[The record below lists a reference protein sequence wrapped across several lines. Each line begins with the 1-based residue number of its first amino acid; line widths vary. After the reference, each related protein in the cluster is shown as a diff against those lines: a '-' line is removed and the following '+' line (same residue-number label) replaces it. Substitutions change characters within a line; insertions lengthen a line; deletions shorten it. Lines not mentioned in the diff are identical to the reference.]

1 MAKKESKGK
10 SPERRA
16 EIVDA
21 LYRCIAQQG
30 YSGTSVRDIAAEANI
45 KAPAIYYY
53 FESKEHILYMLAD
66 HIFDSYRDQFRDFLQ
81 KGLNKPSGERLKLG
95 SRYLF
100 MKIAGD
106 RDLIVVFQDLFN
118 LSRYDK
124 RLRTSLRKLY
134 RRYRDE
140 VAEFVAQCIQQSDL
154 PEERAYDLAAF
165 LVSASEG
172 ASGLWGLDP
181 KGVSLS
187 RMADMADRLIDSALS
202 EWYSDISTSQPEEN

>member
-1 MAKKESKGK
+1 MAKKETKGK

-30 YSGTSVRDIAAEANI
+30 YAGTSVRDIAAEANI

-53 FESKEHILYMLAD
+53 FESKEDILYTLAD
-66 HIFDSYRDQFRDFLQ
+66 HIFDRYRQQFRDFLQ
-81 KGLNKPSGERLKLG
+81 SGLKKPSREQLKLG
-95 SRYLF
+95 SRFLF
-100 MKIAGD
+100 IKVAGD
-106 RDLIVVFQDLFN
+106 RDLIAVFQDLFN
-118 LSRYDK
+118 LSTYDK

-140 VAEFVAQCIQQSDL
+140 VSEFIRDCIQETKL
-154 PEERAYDLAAF
+154 PEKEISELAAF

-181 KGVSLS
+181 GEVDLS
-187 RMADMADRLIDSALS
+187 KIANMADRLIDSILEA
-202 EWYSDISTSQPEEN
+202 EI

>member
-10 SPERRA
+10 SPERRE

-30 YSGTSVRDIAAEANI
+30 YASTSVRDIAAEANI

-53 FESKEHILYMLAD
+53 FESKEDILYTLAD
-66 HIFDSYRDQFRDFLQ
+66 HIFDRYRQQFRDFLQ
-81 KGLNKPSGERLKLG
+81 NGLGKPSRERLKLG

-100 MKIAGD
+100 IKVAGD

-118 LSRYDK
+118 LSTYDK

-140 VAEFVAQCIQQSDL
+140 VAEFISGCLRETKL
-154 PEERAYDLAAF
+154 PDDEAFDLAAF

-181 KGVSLS
+181 KGVNLS
-187 RMADMADRLIDSALS
+187 KMADMADQLMDSTLEAGKRK
-202 EWYSDISTSQPEEN
+202 P